1 VTQNQST
8 TGVTRIEPYLYYE
21 DVARALDWL
30 SRAFGFREAG
40 ERQTSDEGVVTHA
53 AMEHDGGVLMMG
65 HPGPEYQAPRRSG
78 QRHCSFYVYVS
89 DLEAHFQRAKAAGAT
104 ILEMPETTEYGHRRY
119 GAEDLEGQHWYFAQP
134 L

>member
-1 VTQNQST
+1 MTQNQST
-8 TGVTRIEPYLYYE
+8 TGITRIEPYLYYE
-21 DVARALDWL
+21 DVAAALDWL
-30 SRAFGFREAG
+30 ARAFGFRAAG
-40 ERQTSDEGVVTHA
+40 ERQTSAEGVVTHA

-78 QRHCSFYVYVS
+78 QRHCTFYVYVS
-89 DLEAHFQRAKAAGAT
+89 DLDAHYQRAKAAGAA
-104 ILEMPETTEYGHRRY
+104 IIEEPETTEYGHRRY